1 MTKLEKFC
9 AITPLKVLGVS
20 LILALILC
28 VFLYLKMN
36 STLHR
41 NGLAVLALYY
51 LIAYNIICSI
61 LSFSILLNLYK
72 IVRDNVYMSFLSF
85 YFPILISIV
94 TLLIVSLLYGVEA
107 FMFIVWAIY
116 AIPFLIPQTYYFIR
130 FRQQM
135 ESGKLLDNN
144 I

>member
-9 AITPLKVLGVS
+9 AITPLKVLGVC

-28 VFLYLKMN
+28 FFLYLKMN
-36 STLHR
+36 SFPHR
-41 NGLAVLALYY
+41 DGLAVLALYC
-51 LIAYNIICSI
+51 LIAYNIICSV

-72 IVRDNVYMSFLSF
+72 TIRDNVYLSFLSF

-94 TLLIVSLLYGVEA
+94 ALLIVSLLYGVET
-107 FMFIVWAIY
+107 FMYIMWATY

-135 ESGKLLDNN
+135 ESGKLLDNS